1 MRVYLVRH
9 GEAKPKEVDP
19 ERGLTA
25 AGRREVEAVARSV
38 AGAAAGVPRIWHSGK
53 RRAAE
58 TAEIL
63 AQFLSTPHEA
73 APESRARQGL
83 DPDDPGRRPTSPWS
97 DTSRSWPGWRHS
109 CSVWTPPAPASW
121 GSSPR
126 RCCAWSA
133 PRSGSFGPYGG
144 SWARTSAR
152 FRPARIAVESRFE
165 INPRQ
170 AGRRRRKSLLRNPI
184 CVIFRLARERMI
196 D

>member
-83 DPDDPGRRPTSPWS
+83 DPDDPVAPVAEELSGSETDVALVGHLPFLARLAAQLLGLDAARA
-97 DTSRSWPGWRHS
+97 GLLGFQ
-109 CSVWTPPAPASW
+109 PASVLCLERAEVGELW
-121 GSSPR
+121 TIRWFLGPDICTLPAGKDR
-126 RCCAWSA
+126 R
-133 PRSGSFGPYGG
+133 
-144 SWARTSAR
+144 
-152 FRPARIAVESRFE
+152 
-165 INPRQ
+165 
-170 AGRRRRKSLLRNPI
+170 
-184 CVIFRLARERMI
+184 
-196 D
+196 